1 MPEVAAGNQ
10 TKMRLGAGRARDGT
24 SCGLDAKA
32 RRDGCVPAVVH
43 HRASLGWIEEFLV
56 WKRLGL
62 NLTFDLGARQAE
74 AFIILEEQL
83 TLEKQNGA

>member
-1 MPEVAAGNQ
+1 MPAALETAPHVVWTRRHVATDVCPQSFITAQ
-10 TKMRLGAGRARDGT
+10 
-24 SCGLDAKA
+24 
-32 RRDGCVPAVVH
+32 
-43 HRASLGWIEEFLV
+43 SLGWIEEFLV

-83 TLEKQNGA
+83 SLEKQNGAQLA